1 MTMIDYH
8 APYDRSCRDY
18 LQSKISVDGKTF
30 FPEKTGFLQRGSPK
44 LTNGNENVRSL
55 EMEQACHGNSL
66 LGVSMWPFILDE
78 TSAGP

>member
-8 APYDRSCRDY
+8 ASYDRSFRDY

-55 EMEQACHGNSL
+55 EME
-66 LGVSMWPFILDE
+66 
-78 TSAGP
+78 